1 MRNKKFSLPKFVVFS
16 ETKHFN
22 TGVQK
27 EYKCLKKTSRKG
39 CRGEKQKEKLNNFHQ
54 SYVKSP
60 KFLKRKQQ
68 VSMHICNI
76 LGSASNH
83 VQQLFLKFQ
92 IVMLKLGIHIFIAI
106 HFAFILLASDKVTK
120 SYLHMTI
127 YFFGF
132 SALFHQHF
140 QEAILGIYQLLIIAI
155 YIVCHLSGFLMLYRY
170 INHDGCRWGVLESR
184 QSSIMKIFY
193 E

>member
-1 MRNKKFSLPKFVVFS
+1 
-16 ETKHFN
+16 
-22 TGVQK
+22 
-27 EYKCLKKTSRKG
+27 
-39 CRGEKQKEKLNNFHQ
+39 
-54 SYVKSP
+54 
-60 KFLKRKQQ
+60 
-68 VSMHICNI
+68 MHICNI

-127 YFFGF
+127 YFFCF

-140 QEAILGIYQLLIIAI
+140 
-155 YIVCHLSGFLMLYRY
+155 
-170 INHDGCRWGVLESR
+170 
-184 QSSIMKIFY
+184 
-193 E
+193 